1 MMAQRTGGAG
11 GTPFALWT
19 WEIFLSFLGTT
30 PSAPCAA
37 SVRPWGA
44 PFGLHLGSSSSST
57 LVCARQPH
65 LPTQQVHNSIALAG
79 WLGQKAHDM
88 ERVRGSH
95 GGGGKGILHF
105 THGAQGIPCDLMGR
119 QGMPGRFAVEWEGW
133 PLSSARAEWDRS
145 EPAKLEIR
153 GGLAF
158 NAFLCLGMSV
168 ARRRVGE
175 WWASM
180 SLQATQTSI
189 SPKIDLKSSESLA
202 SWDRWYAWRD
212 IYGQLQYAQQ
222 ISEIERDV
230 FVPRLPRD

>member
-1 MMAQRTGGAG
+1 
-11 GTPFALWT
+11 
-19 WEIFLSFLGTT
+19 
-30 PSAPCAA
+30 
-37 SVRPWGA
+37 
-44 PFGLHLGSSSSST
+44 
-57 LVCARQPH
+57 
-65 LPTQQVHNSIALAG
+65 
-79 WLGQKAHDM
+79 M

-202 SWDRWYAWRD
+202 SWDRWYAWQD
-212 IYGQLQYAQQ
+212 IYGQLHYAQQ